1 MTLSAA
7 RLVLRH
13 RVRHLAG
20 LSALVLACLI
30 GLGASLAQADDYRLG
45 PQDKV
50 RIKVVE
56 WRPGNGEAV
65 EWEALSDSYAV
76 TASGRISMPMLGE
89 FDVDGR
95 TSSEVAAAIGAEMQK
110 RVGLATRPEISVE
123 VETYRPI
130 YILGSVEKPGD
141 YPYRPNI
148 TTLQAVGIAGGF
160 YRAGGL
166 QRDRIS
172 AEGLLESSQLAL
184 QRGLIREARLKS
196 ELADRVDVK
205 VPKELEGR
213 DVQGLVADEEA
224 AARARA
230 EAFTSRIKAADSL
243 KALLDEQ
250 IKTLDWKIASQN
262 KQVEL
267 SKRELQT
274 YASLT
279 SQGLA
284 LSTRQFALE
293 RSVAE
298 AEARKLDFEM
308 AALNARQDRQKA
320 DQTQN
325 DVRNERRTKIL
336 AELTEIRGEIE
347 QNRSKVGLQES
358 LMAEANVTGPTV
370 VGNPDRE
377 VQETQPIFILTRR
390 DPKRDTTSTTVV
402 SAATALE
409 PGDVLQVQIPNAN
422 ANARRNGDGRRNAP
436 DRRSSVQ
443 AD

>member
-1 MTLSAA
+1 M
-7 RLVLRH
+7 
-13 RVRHLAG
+13 
-20 LSALVLACLI
+20 
-30 GLGASLAQADDYRLG
+30 QA
-45 PQDKV
+45 
-50 RIKVVE
+50 
-56 WRPGNGEAV
+56 
-65 EWEALSDSYAV
+65 
-76 TASGRISMPMLGE
+76 
-89 FDVDGR
+89 
-95 TSSEVAAAIGAEMQK
+95 
-110 RVGLATRPEISVE
+110 
-123 VETYRPI
+123 
-130 YILGSVEKPGD
+130 
-141 YPYRPNI
+141 
-148 TTLQAVGIAGGF
+148 
-160 YRAGGL
+160 
-166 QRDRIS
+166 
-172 AEGLLESSQLAL
+172 
-184 QRGLIREARLKS
+184 
-196 ELADRVDVK
+196 
-205 VPKELEGR
+205 
-213 DVQGLVADEEA
+213 LVADEEA
-224 AARARA
+224 TARARA
-230 EAFTSRIKAADSL
+230 EAFTSQIKAADSL

-250 IKTLDWKIASQN
+250 IKTLDLKIASQT

-298 AEARKLDFEM
+298 AEARKLDYEM

-336 AELTEIRGEIE
+336 TELTKLRGEIE
-347 QNRSKVGLQES
+347 QDRSKVALQES

-377 VQETQPIFILTRR
+377 AQETQPIFILTRR

-402 SAATALE
+402 SATTALE
-409 PGDVLQVQIPNAN
+409 PGDVLQVQVPNAK
-422 ANARRNGDGRRNAP
+422 ANSRRNGDGRRTTS